1 MSTPQSQHSEI
12 IEALKELY
20 ILLAT
25 LGAFPELDGQEE
37 DTVLI
42 PPHAPGSINAAA
54 ASEAGF
60 APEAV
65 EFMSMLPYLAV
76 ARESCGSFEIL
87 PSTKPL
93 TFHGEDLDAG
103 HFEDLR
109 DLDYNGGVMPATALR
124 LTRINIYGAEWIY
137 DVETCLLTAWEP
149 FDDPTESENYLGVP
163 AQPPRQV
170 LKPVIDKY
178 QHLDYI
184 VRLDGYVDFSS
195 PLFSESGGRPPKD
208 WGPEDAR
215 VWEAQYAVW
224 QAVRGIKD
232 IYIDCG
238 WDVDRPVMDQS
249 KFKRDDFLRKR
260 AEYWRDVVEPLIE
273 EEAEVGR
280 QRAGN

>member
-1 MSTPQSQHSEI
+1 MPTPPSQHTEI

-65 EFMSMLPYLAV
+65 GLMSMLPYLAV

-87 PSTKPL
+87 PSTRPL

-109 DLDYNGGVMPATALR
+109 DLDYSGGVMPATALR
-124 LTRINIYGAEWIY
+124 LTRINIYGVEWIY
-137 DVETCLLTAWEP
+137 DVETCKSVCP
-149 FDDPTESENYLGVP
+149 
-163 AQPPRQV
+163 
-170 LKPVIDKY
+170 
-178 QHLDYI
+178 
-184 VRLDGYVDFSS
+184 
-195 PLFSESGGRPPKD
+195 
-208 WGPEDAR
+208 
-215 VWEAQYAVW
+215 
-224 QAVRGIKD
+224 
-232 IYIDCG
+232 
-238 WDVDRPVMDQS
+238 
-249 KFKRDDFLRKR
+249 
-260 AEYWRDVVEPLIE
+260 
-273 EEAEVGR
+273 
-280 QRAGN
+280 